1 MNREITF
8 DETRITTYKTRDNAR
23 AAVAKKG
30 FEHLRHV
37 IMQADDGRYFPLFLG
52 QSAADEGV
60 HFHFCIA

>member
-30 FEHLRHV
+30 FEHHRHV
-37 IMQADDGRYFPLFLG
+37 IMQADNDRYFPLFLG
-52 QSAADEGV
+52 QDAADHGV